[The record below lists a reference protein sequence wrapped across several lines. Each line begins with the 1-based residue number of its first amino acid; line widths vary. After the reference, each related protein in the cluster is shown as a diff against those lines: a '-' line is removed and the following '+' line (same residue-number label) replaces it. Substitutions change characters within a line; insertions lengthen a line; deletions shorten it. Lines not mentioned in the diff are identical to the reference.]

1 MRISDW
7 SSDVCSS
14 VLAVFLPGG
23 HGAMWDFP
31 GNRLLADLIGRA
43 FLQGL
48 VIGAVCHGPAG
59 LLAATK
65 GDDSP
70 LVQGRRVNAFTN
82 EEERP
87 VGLDEVEIG
96 RAHVWT
102 PDTNDTLESLPLL
115 EKKK

>member
-48 VIGAVCHGPAG
+48 VIGAVCPGPTG
-59 LLAATK
+59 PLAATK

-70 LVQGRRVNAFTN
+70 LVPGRRESGNTAGRVRGGKYAELTMVGGILKN
-82 EEERP
+82 EIIRQ
-87 VGLDEVEIG
+87 
-96 RAHVWT
+96 R
-102 PDTNDTLESLPLL
+102 
-115 EKKK
+115 K